1 MTKPIKTDPVRKAL
15 TDKEMK
21 FVELYVDNYF
31 SQKMMSNTQIAVA
44 AGYAKDSAYQRA
56 HELLH
61 PRLKPHVVV
70 KINERMDEF
79 RQTNDLTKD
88 KHMARLHTLG
98 QKAEKKEMYGVAVN
112 AEVQRGKAAGYYVEK
127 KIINSEKRLEDMTAE
142 ELDVEIKEIE
152 EKWALIAPKEE
163 DDKSKT

>member
-98 QKAEKKEMYGVAVN
+98 QKAEKKEMFGVAVN
-112 AEVQRGKAAGYYVEK
+112 AEVQRGKVQGYYVDK
-127 KIINSEKRLEDMTAE
+127 KLVGQTSRLEDMSQE
-142 ELDVEIKEIE
+142 ELEAEIKQIE
-152 EKWALIAPKEE
+152 HDYELIAGV
-163 DDKSKT
+163 DKNDKK